1 MSVIAL
7 LTDFGL
13 SDPYVGV
20 MKGVILSVSPSAQ
33 VVDLAHGVAPQDI
46 AGAAYSLYSAYPYF
60 PDNTV
65 FTVVV
70 DPGVGSGRRIV
81 SLRTGRGIFLAPD
94 NGVLTPVM
102 DRETIHEAVSV
113 ENPEYFLHPVSRTF
127 HGRDIFAPAAARLAA
142 GVALSHFGPE
152 LSVSA
157 LVRLDVA
164 PPEMDTDGCLA
175 GTVIAVDRFGNLIT
189 NIGRGDITAAF
200 GDAAAESLKT
210 IIGGFEINGL
220 SETYQ
225 SVPQNAPLVV
235 FGSGDM
241 LEISVNGGNA
251 ASDFGKSR
259 GDRVLVTCI

>member
-1 MSVIAL
+1 MAVVAL

-13 SDPYVGV
+13 SDAYVGV
-20 MKGVILSVSPSAQ
+20 MKGVIFSIAPSAQ

-46 AGAAYSLYSAYPYF
+46 VGASYSLYSAHPYF
-60 PDNTV
+60 PENTV

-81 SLRTGRGIFLAPD
+81 ALRTDRKIFLAPD
-94 NGVLTPVM
+94 NGVLTPVINS
-102 DRETIHEAVSV
+102 ETIHEAVSV

-142 GVALSHFGPE
+142 GEALSQFGPP
-152 LSVSA
+152 LSASA
-157 LVRLDVA
+157 FVRLDVA
-164 PPEMDTDGCLA
+164 PPEVDSDGCLA

-189 NIGRGDITAAF
+189 NIGRDDIAAAF
-200 GDAAAESLKT
+200 GDTADRSLKT
-210 IIGGFEINGL
+210 IIEGFEINGV

-225 SVPQNAPLVV
+225 SVPQNDPLVV

-241 LEISVNGGNA
+241 LEISVNCGDA
-251 ASDFGKSR
+251 AGYFKKKR
-259 GDRVLVTCI
+259 GDSVRVCCL